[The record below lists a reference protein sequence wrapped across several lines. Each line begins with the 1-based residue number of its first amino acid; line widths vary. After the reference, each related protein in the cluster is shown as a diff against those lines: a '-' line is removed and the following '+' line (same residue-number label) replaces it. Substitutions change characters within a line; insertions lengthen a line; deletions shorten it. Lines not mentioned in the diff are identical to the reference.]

1 MATTVTSPIIL
12 DETGKD
18 IVSAIERVALAIGG
32 QKGGIIYGFHIDGN
46 ESDPASMVTY
56 VADAAGMTPAH
67 MDYSTGVFDYGDWE
81 DAFFMPRPCMLTS
94 AGTVGYYLN
103 PNDYTK
109 KEDGTASDIANTL
122 YDGNAM
128 MEWGRN
134 GKKIWIKIVPSSDG
148 KSATVYIADHKA
160 DEGFNSYP
168 FNGASG
174 ESKAHFYTPIYNGS
188 VIDSKMRSLSGQ
200 AVSNKLTAPDE
211 RTAAQANGTGWDIET
226 FGARQLINFL
236 LILMAK
242 TTDTQTAFG
251 QGLHTGGSEA
261 NNNNF
266 RTGVHNTKGL
276 FYGTNSGT
284 ETSSDFSNAVKV
296 FGMENWYGF
305 QWRRIIGWI
314 CANGIQKVKL
324 GYGTA
329 DGSTVSDYNLTGDGY
344 IALGATPSGT
354 SGGYISEMSFSDK
367 AMLPKVASGTATTKY
382 TDGLWFN
389 LAIVAVALVG
399 GSSSSG
405 LLVGALYSSLT
416 YAASLAYWN
425 SGAALSYV

>member
-1 MATTVTSPIIL
+1 MSTTVTNPIIL

-18 IVSAIERVALAIGG
+18 IVRAIERVATVIGG
-32 QKGGIIYGFHIDGN
+32 QKGGMVYGFHIDGN

-56 VADAAGMTPAH
+56 TADAVGMTPAH
-67 MDYSTGVFDYGDWE
+67 MDYSAGVFDYGDWE

-103 PNDYTK
+103 PNDYAK
-109 KEDGTASDIANTL
+109 KEDGTASDIANTA

-128 MEWGRN
+128 MEWGQN
-134 GKKIWIKIVPSSDG
+134 GKKIWSKIVPSSDG
-148 KSATVYIADHKA
+148 KSATIYIADHKA
-160 DEGFNSYP
+160 DEGFMDCP
-168 FNGASG
+168 FHGTNG
-174 ESKAHFYTPIYNGS
+174 EPKAHFYTPIYNGS
-188 VIDSKMRSLSGQ
+188 VISSKMRSLSGQ
-200 AVSNKLTAPDE
+200 AVSNKLTTEGE

-242 TTDTQTAFG
+242 TTDTQTAYG
-251 QGLHTGGSEA
+251 QGLSTGGSEA

-266 RTGVHNTKGL
+266 RTGIHNAKGL

-284 ETSSDFSNAVKV
+284 ETSSDFSNAVKI

-305 QWRRIIGWI
+305 QWRRLIGWI
-314 CANGIQKVKL
+314 CANGVQKVKL

-329 DGSTVSDYNLTGDGY
+329 DGSTVSGYNLTGDGY

-367 AMLPKVASGTATTKY
+367 AMLPKVASGTASTKY
-382 TDGLWFN
+382 ADGLWFDIT
-389 LAIVAVALVG
+389 LVAVARVG
-399 GSSSSG
+399 GYSSIG
-405 LLVGALYSSLT
+405 LLVGALCSNLGGPASS
-416 YAASLAYWN
+416 APWH